1 MDKASLTNSHG
12 LQAIRCGKCRKV
24 IAYGYV
30 IRGHIELKCAS
41 CATINALRVLNPDQE
56 PHDGPAQEAFHA

>member
-1 MDKASLTNSHG
+1 MDKASLTNAHG

-41 CATINALRVLNPDQE
+41 SATINALRALAADQE

>member
-1 MDKASLTNSHG
+1 MDKASLTNAHG

-41 CATINALRVLNPDQE
+41 CATTNTL
-56 PHDGPAQEAFHA
+56 EASHA

>member
-1 MDKASLTNSHG
+1 MDKASLTNVHG
-12 LQAIRCGKCRKV
+12 LQAIRCGKCRKI

-41 CATINALRVLNPDQE
+41 CATINTLRVLNPNHE
-56 PHDGPAQEAFHA
+56 PHDGPTQEASHA